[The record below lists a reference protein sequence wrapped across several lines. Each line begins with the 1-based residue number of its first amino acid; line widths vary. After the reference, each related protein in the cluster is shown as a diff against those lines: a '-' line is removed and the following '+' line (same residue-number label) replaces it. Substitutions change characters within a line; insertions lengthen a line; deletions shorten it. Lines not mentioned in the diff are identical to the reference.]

1 MKVAI
6 KDTQA
11 MLSLSPTDITS
22 YLRSIGAVAVGE
34 YRQKAT
40 VWSLEDAEFL
50 VPKNRSVGDY
60 ALRVSETLNELSKIE
75 NRSTL
80 DIFYDISLIGFDIY
94 RFRNSSEETRAG
106 TLPLAAGMEFV
117 ASSKELLMSAACSAY
132 SAKLNYPSKKP
143 HVAEEYVNQVR
154 MAAEKGSFVITLLA
168 PIDPILVP
176 QQQSLLEI
184 NQHDTMPYEH
194 RIGLMLNSG
203 LRTLE
208 DVARKAA
215 EIGKIDPFLN
225 NAEKGVSANL
235 CEAVTRLHQSAQN
248 GLLEIGITWSRN
260 RNTKRRYENITINRD
275 YIPVI
280 REAARTIKLSIPE
293 QSQTIK
299 GVVTQLHKEPFHDKG
314 RVTILDVASGQARR
328 VQVDLPDSEYQRAL
342 SAHRDFKD
350 IEISGDLTRN
360 GRTWELKNPSSL
372 LLIEDALD
380 S

>member
-106 TLPLAAGMEFV
+106 TLPLAA
-117 ASSKELLMSAACSAY
+117 
-132 SAKLNYPSKKP
+132 
-143 HVAEEYVNQVR
+143 
-154 MAAEKGSFVITLLA
+154 EKGSFVITLLA

-184 NQHDTMPYEH
+184 NQYDSMPYEH

-208 DVARKAA
+208 DAARKAV

-248 GLLEIGITWSRN
+248 GLLEVGITWSRN